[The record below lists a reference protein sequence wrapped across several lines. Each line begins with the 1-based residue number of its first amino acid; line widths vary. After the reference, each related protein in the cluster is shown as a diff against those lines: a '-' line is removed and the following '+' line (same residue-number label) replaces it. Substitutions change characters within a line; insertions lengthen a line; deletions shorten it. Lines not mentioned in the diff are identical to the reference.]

1 MKDEIVNRVAQSAL
15 ITFDIEDLYVQGNRI
30 EIDMSQWLEQGFI
43 LREKE
48 FRSAITSFDW
58 SIYQDHFIALNCST
72 DAILPAWASLLVTAQ
87 LNKVSQTIVWGT
99 LSDLEYHLFV
109 QAIDKLDLSDFEG
122 KPVIVKGCS
131 EKQIPESAYIYL
143 IQKLQPVVKSLFYGE
158 ACSSVPLYKR

>member
-1 MKDEIVNRVAQSAL
+1 
-15 ITFDIEDLYVQGNRI
+15 
-30 EIDMSQWLEQGFI
+30 
-43 LREKE
+43 
-48 FRSAITSFDW
+48 
-58 SIYQDHFIALNCST
+58 LNCST

-109 QAIDKLDLSDFEG
+109 QAINKLDLSDFEG

-158 ACSSVPLYKR
+158 ACSSVPLYKK